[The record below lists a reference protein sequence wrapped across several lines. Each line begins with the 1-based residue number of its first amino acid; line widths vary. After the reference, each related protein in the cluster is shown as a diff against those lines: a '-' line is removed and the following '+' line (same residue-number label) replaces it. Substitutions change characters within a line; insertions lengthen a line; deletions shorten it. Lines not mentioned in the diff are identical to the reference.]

1 MDIVQLYD
9 YCDRRDKDAPFLKR
23 KVCQWL
29 SNIVSYRNKRMFFL
43 MTLAKILR
51 PNVDREVLAHAINE
65 RFKFSKLDDV
75 CNLPYELSDYIW
87 KDKENT
93 IKDLILQLKY
103 ASCQKSFELLHR
115 TVTNLLLIAPRW
127 LIYGDTIKVTKDC
140 VGLIN
145 CIESNHLKQRLSA

>member
-1 MDIVQLYD
+1 MDIVQLYA
-9 YCDRRDKDAPFLKR
+9 YCDNRDKKEPFIKR
-23 KVCQWL
+23 TICQWL

-43 MTLAKILR
+43 MAIAKILK

-93 IKDLILQLKY
+93 VKDLTLQLKY
-103 ASCQKSFELLHR
+103 ASCQRSFELLHR
-115 TVTNLLLIAPRW
+115 VVTYLLLISPRW
-127 LIYGDTIKVTKDC
+127 LIYGDTIKVTRDC

-145 CIESNHLKQRLSA
+145 CIENNQLKKHYY